1 MFALA
6 ASFSDYF
13 DGSGDYESHA
23 NMCQE
28 FLWIPSCDKFRL
40 YWRHCVVLSKNM
52 DDFVN
57 DVARRNLR
65 LLKAAV
71 NCIGA
76 VDSLHNRY

>member
-1 MFALA
+1 MRATPTCAKNFCGSHPAIN
-6 ASFSDYF
+6 SD
-13 DGSGDYESHA
+13 
-23 NMCQE
+23 
-28 FLWIPSCDKFRL
+28 RL

-57 DVARRNLR
+57 DVDRRNLR